1 LKLEEKKAWKKIEET
16 KKKAEQVMKIR
27 ARNDDDKANRDRLRQ
42 QREQEEEERLRINE
56 ENRILTRNNIASQNN
71 QK

>member
-1 LKLEEKKAWKKIEET
+1 
-16 KKKAEQVMKIR
+16 MKIR